1 VNILEILQEFVAEK
15 KLDQATL
22 ISIASEGIVEA
33 YKRKY
38 PDLPLRVVL
47 TPEHEFVVEIE
58 KEIVSRVADQDREIS
73 LLKARNIKSK
83 AKAGETLWVPFEG
96 KIGRV
101 EILKAR
107 QIISS
112 HIRNIETKQ
121 LYDLFKPKE
130 GEIIV
135 GIVQKYERSGVVVS
149 IGEAFAF
156 LPKSNMIPEEH
167 LVVGYSIRALLKE
180 VLTEPVED
188 HQLILDRISP
198 LFVQRL
204 FELEIPEVFDRIVEI
219 KEVVRAPGYR
229 TKVVVTSKDRNIDP
243 VGTCVGVAGS
253 RIKPILKEISGEKV
267 DVIGWN
273 ESLEIRVKNAL
284 KPAVIDRIE
293 LSNDEKTASVW
304 LPEDQRAIA
313 IGKGGKNVALV
324 TKLTGV
330 NVQFMTNEKPQGDE
344 NQEYQE
350 EETREQESSFDE
362 QE

>member
-1 VNILEILQEFVAEK
+1 VNILEILQEFVTEK

-22 ISIASEGIVEA
+22 VDIASEGILEA

-47 TPEHEFVVEIE
+47 TPEHEFMVETE
-58 KEIVSRVADQDREIS
+58 REIVSRVTDQDREIS
-73 LLKARNIKSK
+73 LVKARNLKKK
-83 AKAGETLWVPFEG
+83 AKAGETIWVPFEG

-107 QIISS
+107 QIISN

-135 GIVQKYERSGVVVS
+135 GIVQKYERNGVVVS
-149 IGEAFAF
+149 IGDAFSF
-156 LPKSNMIPEEH
+156 LPKSNMIPDEH
-167 LVVGYSIRALLKE
+167 PVVGYSIRVLLKE
-180 VLTEPVED
+180 VLPEPVED
-188 HQLILDRISP
+188 HQLILDRASS
-198 LFVQRL
+198 LFIQRL
-204 FELEIPEVFDRIVEI
+204 FELEIPEVFERVVEI
-219 KEVVRAPGYR
+219 KDVVRVPGYR

-253 RIKPILKEISGEKV
+253 RIKPILKEISGEKI
-267 DVIGWN
+267 DVIGWS

-284 KPAVIDRIE
+284 KPAIIDRIE
-293 LSNDEKTASVW
+293 LSDDEKTAYVW
-304 LPEDQRAIA
+304 LPEDQRSIA

-324 TKLTGV
+324 AKLTGV
-330 NVQFMTNEKPQGDE
+330 NVQLMANEKPQE
-344 NQEYQE
+344 NGSDQDQDAMSE
-350 EETREQESSFDE
+350 EESTFDE
-362 QE
+362 